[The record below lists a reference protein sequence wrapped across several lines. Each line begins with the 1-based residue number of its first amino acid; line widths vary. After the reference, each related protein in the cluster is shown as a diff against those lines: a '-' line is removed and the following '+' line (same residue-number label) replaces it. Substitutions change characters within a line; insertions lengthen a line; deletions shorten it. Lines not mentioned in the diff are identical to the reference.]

1 MEKTMAET
9 VGTLFQWLIFLGM
22 AFTSLIASLLLVTRK
37 NPIHSALFLVLNFLC
52 VAVIYLLLYSQFIAI
67 IQVVVYAGA
76 IVMLIVFVIM
86 LLDLEQELRSGL
98 RLFYSKVIGG
108 VLAVLFLFG
117 IIYAVVAKFPTGQ
130 KGSYTPDKVSAN
142 VKAVGE
148 VLFTQYL
155 FPFEIIS
162 VLLVAAIV
170 GAVILSKKR
179 T

>member
-1 MEKTMAET
+1 MAENIAT
-9 VGTLFQWLIFLGM
+9 IFQWLIFLGV
-22 AFTSLIASLLLVTRK
+22 AFGSIIGSFLVITRK
-37 NPIHSALFLVLNFLC
+37 NPIHSALFLVFTFLC
-52 VAVIYLLLYSQFIAI
+52 VAVLYLLLYSQFIAI

-108 VLAVLFLFG
+108 LLMVLFLFG
-117 IIYAVVAKFPTGQ
+117 IIYSVVAKSPTG
-130 KGSYTPDKVSAN
+130 KMGSYTPDKISAN

-148 VLFTQYL
+148 LLFTRYL
-155 FPFEIIS
+155 FAFEIVS
-162 VLLVAAIV
+162 VLLVAAII

>member
-1 MEKTMAET
+1 MAENIVT
-9 VGTLFQWLIFLGM
+9 IFQWLIFLGA
-22 AFTSLIASLLLVTRK
+22 AFVSIIASLLVITRK
-37 NPIHSALFLVLNFLC
+37 NPIHSALFLVLTFLC
-52 VAVIYLLLYSQFIAI
+52 VSVLYLLLYQQFMFI
-67 IQVVVYAGA
+67 IQIFVYAGA

-108 VLAVLFLFG
+108 VLMVLFLFG
-117 IIYAVVAKFPTGQ
+117 IIYSVVAKSPTG
-130 KGSYTPDKVSAN
+130 KMGSYTPDKVSAN

-148 VLFTQYL
+148 ILLTQYL
-155 FPFEIIS
+155 FPFEIVS

-179 T
+179 A